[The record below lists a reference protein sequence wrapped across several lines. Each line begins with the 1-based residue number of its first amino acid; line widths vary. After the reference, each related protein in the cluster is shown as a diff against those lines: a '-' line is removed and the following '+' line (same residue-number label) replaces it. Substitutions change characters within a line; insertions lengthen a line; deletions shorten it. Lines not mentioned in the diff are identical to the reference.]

1 MISAASKAVL
11 ISFAN
16 LEQSEQFPQQDD
28 IYLPKMRQHGDSWLL
43 GLDLL
48 NRCETLSCISSYYQ
62 SQELVQA
69 YLHIRNTIDNWIN
82 LPLERASILNLTL
95 ASTDLHLPIRVE
107 EIRTR
112 QNSIRMVQRQHTRD
126 PHETQERVSR
136 EWRQGAKRRRQIQV
150 RLSPTDSVIPNLQLA
165 SALDLADD
173 AIGSAHTVVG
183 GLEYGWHLLGDGN
196 RVDEQGSGP

>member
-107 EIRTR
+107 EIY
-112 QNSIRMVQRQHTRD
+112 SLG
-126 PHETQERVSR
+126 
-136 EWRQGAKRRRQIQV
+136 QGHVATVGKSVV
-150 RLSPTDSVIPNLQLA
+150 RLSREKLGEFAKQGPYFPPLLFTTKNLRTQA
-165 SALDLADD
+165 
-173 AIGSAHTVVG
+173 
-183 GLEYGWHLLGDGN
+183 
-196 RVDEQGSGP
+196 